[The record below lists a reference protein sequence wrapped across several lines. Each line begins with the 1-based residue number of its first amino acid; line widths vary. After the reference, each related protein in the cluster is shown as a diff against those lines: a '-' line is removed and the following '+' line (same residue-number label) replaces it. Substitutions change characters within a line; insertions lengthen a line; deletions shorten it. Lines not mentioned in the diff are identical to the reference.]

1 MQARR
6 HLRVWPRPENAVLS
20 ANQPATRC
28 QMPINE
34 AIAARLSRRQCRNR
48 MARRLLCLF
57 RNQAGRLRSRSGASF
72 SRLPLVSSAAR
83 LPANGKDLNLRRG
96 DRMSTNHPKALA
108 VIGWTDAPLASIWPR
123 SLFAD
128 PSKPSFA
135 ARARTR
141 IRRLFASIDGRGT
154 KTPAGTGGPGAP
166 PEEPLSNTVWDD
178 PALWMLMMH

>member
-1 MQARR
+1 M
-6 HLRVWPRPENAVLS
+6 S
-20 ANQPATRC
+20 A
-28 QMPINE
+28 
-34 AIAARLSRRQCRNR
+34 
-48 MARRLLCLF
+48 
-57 RNQAGRLRSRSGASF
+57 
-72 SRLPLVSSAAR
+72 
-83 LPANGKDLNLRRG
+83 
-96 DRMSTNHPKALA
+96 NHPKALA
-108 VIGWTDAPLASIWPR
+108 VIGWTDPPLASTWPR

-141 IRRLFASIDGRGT
+141 IRRFFATTDGRGT